1 MNTSTTQADS
11 ANDDAVGQFSHAHAG
26 IVMHLDRL
34 AALPALLGPARMA
47 QDYARRTTE
56 FFRVAVFEHHKEE
69 EEELFPAVL
78 SSATP
83 GEERELVATLIEAL
97 TTEHRLIEGLW
108 RQLEPDL
115 KKIAKGQSF
124 EVDARL
130 LEDLLDISR
139 IGSGRI
145 ALDRREVD
153 LKRVLEE
160 AIEMTRPLIDS
171 RRHALEVAWP
181 EPPLTLWAD
190 PLRLSQVFANLLT
203 NAAKYT
209 DPGGRIGVRV
219 DSGGGEVRVH
229 IRDSG
234 IGLDAQDLD
243 KVFQRFAQ
251 VRGATDRSQGGL
263 GIGLSLVRGLVRL
276 HGGWV
281 RAYSEGPGK
290 GSEFVVGLPLRA
302 RPAI

>member
-1 MNTSTTQADS
+1 VTAKEIAMNTSTTQADS

-124 EVDARL
+124 EVDSRL
-130 LEDLLDISR
+130 LEDLVTRYQLHAR
-139 IGSGRI
+139 
-145 ALDRREVD
+145 A
-153 LKRVLEE
+153 EE
-160 AIEMTRPLIDS
+160 ARFLPLAETILGRNS
-171 RRHALEVAWP
+171 NHMAAL
-181 EPPLTLWAD
+181 
-190 PLRLSQVFANLLT
+190 
-203 NAAKYT
+203 
-209 DPGGRIGVRV
+209 
-219 DSGGGEVRVH
+219 
-229 IRDSG
+229 
-234 IGLDAQDLD
+234 
-243 KVFQRFAQ
+243 
-251 VRGATDRSQGGL
+251 
-263 GIGLSLVRGLVRL
+263 GLSLHMRHQHAPIG
-276 HGGWV
+276 H
-281 RAYSEGPGK
+281 
-290 GSEFVVGLPLRA
+290 
-302 RPAI
+302 I